1 MRKIYINGEFITLE
15 NNEIEAILIEN
26 EKIKNIGTKEEIL
39 KLKDKD
45 TKIIDL
51 EGKTMMP
58 AFIDSHSHFFAVA
71 NNLLQVSLE
80 NCRTIKEIQNKLL
93 RYKNENNIEEGKWI
107 IACGYDHNKLAE
119 KRHITKTEL
128 DEIISNNPI
137 VIHHKSGHNGV
148 LNSKGLEW
156 LNITKETIP
165 PFGGKI
171 EKIDNELTGYLEENA
186 FIEVVKKIPM
196 ASLEDLVK
204 LCDKAQKKYASYGI
218 TTLQEGM
225 MVKELIPIYK
235 KIVEDKRLYLDVIA
249 YMDKNAEKEIEENF
263 KENIKN
269 YKNNFK
275 IGGVKI
281 FLDGSP
287 QSRTAWMRTPYI
299 NDEKYFGYGT
309 MNDEEVIKDVL
320 VAFEERLQ
328 ILAHCNGDRAAEQY
342 INAVKSTN
350 KKINEIRPVLIHGQ
364 LLGTDQLKDVKENG
378 IIPSFFIAHIYHWGD
393 IHIKNFGFERASK
406 ISPAGSSV
414 QNEMKFTFHQDAPV
428 IEPNMFETIWCAVN
442 RKTKNGEILGE
453 EEKITVLEAIKAVTI
468 NAAYQYFE
476 EDYKGSIKEGKL
488 ADLIIVDKN
497 PLKVEKDDI
506 RNIKVLETIKRGKTI
521 MKAIL

>member
-80 NCRTIKEIQNKLL
+80 NCRTIKEIQNEML

-235 KIVEDKRLYLDVIA
+235 KLVEDKRLYLDVIA

-364 LLGTDQLKDVKENG
+364 LLGTDQLKDVKEKG

-393 IHIKNFGFERASK
+393 IHIKNFGLERASK
-406 ISPAGSSV
+406 ISPAGSAV

-442 RKTKNGEILGE
+442 RKTKNGKILGE

>member
-80 NCRTIKEIQNKLL
+80 NCRTIKEIQNELL

-235 KIVEDKRLYLDVIA
+235 KLVEDKRLYLDVIA

-309 MNDEEVIKDVL
+309 MN
-320 VAFEERLQ
+320 
-328 ILAHCNGDRAAEQY
+328 
-342 INAVKSTN
+342 
-350 KKINEIRPVLIHGQ
+350 
-364 LLGTDQLKDVKENG
+364 
-378 IIPSFFIAHIYHWGD
+378 
-393 IHIKNFGFERASK
+393 
-406 ISPAGSSV
+406 
-414 QNEMKFTFHQDAPV
+414 NEMKFTFHQDAPV

-442 RKTKNGEILGE
+442 RKTKNGKILGE

-506 RNIKVLETIKRGKTI
+506 RNIKVLETIKSGKTI